1 MAPARELFPT
11 TPWGLVLAAG
21 STATRESADA
31 LSQLCEAYWY
41 PLYVYVRRNGHSIE
55 DAQDLTQE
63 FFARILEKH
72 YLREADR
79 ERGRFRNFLLASLKH
94 FLANEWDRARA
105 EKRGGKKI
113 PISLDAAT
121 GEERYRLEPTD
132 QLTPEKIFDR
142 GWALTLLDRTMVR
155 LEQEYAGVSKNDLF
169 SKIKDFLSGNNPRGG
184 YESAASE
191 LGMTEGALKVAV
203 HRARRRFG
211 ELLRN
216 EVAGTVASPEDVQ
229 DEIRYLLAALDAQ

>member
-1 MAPARELFPT
+1 MAPSRELFPT

-21 STATRESADA
+21 ITATRESAEA

-63 FFARILEKH
+63 FFARVLEKH
-72 YLREADR
+72 YLRDADR

-94 FLANEWDRARA
+94 CLANEWDRARA
-105 EKRGGKKI
+105 EKRGGRKI

-121 GEERYRLEPTD
+121 AEDRYPLEAAD
-132 QLTPEKIFDR
+132 HLTPEKIFDR
-142 GWALTLLDRTMVR
+142 EWALTLLDRTMVR
-155 LEQEYAGVSKNDLF
+155 LGQEYATVSKNDLF
-169 SKIKDFLSGNNPRGG
+169 NKIKDFLSGNNRRGG
-184 YESAASE
+184 NAQAARE
-191 LGMTEGALKVAV
+191 LGMTEGAFKVAV

-229 DEIRYLLAALDAQ
+229 QEIRYLLAALDA

>member
-1 MAPARELFPT
+1 MVPSRELFPT

-21 STATRESADA
+21 ITATIESADA

-55 DAQDLTQE
+55 DAQELTQE

-72 YLREADR
+72 YFRDADR

-113 PISLDAAT
+113 PISLDAASA
-121 GEERYRLEPTD
+121 EERYRLEPAD
-132 QLTPEKIFDR
+132 HVTPEKIFDR
-142 GWALTLLDRTMVR
+142 RWALTLLNRTMVR
-155 LEQEYAGVSKNDLF
+155 LQQEYGSVSKNDLF
-169 SKIKDFLSGNNPRGG
+169 DKIKDFLSGSNPRGG
-184 YESAASE
+184 YQSAARE
-191 LGMTEGALKVAV
+191 LRMTEGAFKVAV

-216 EVAGTVASPEDVQ
+216 EVAGTVASPEEVQ
-229 DEIRYLLAALDAQ
+229 DELRYLLAALDAP